1 MYIAWGTVVQ
11 NKEKTMKNG
20 AFGCLFFLKIHSCDY
35 QYFAF
40 KLLIYNVLSHFHTVK
55 PYEHWFF

>member
-1 MYIAWGTVVQ
+1 MYIGWGTVVQ

-35 QYFAF
+35 QYFAL
-40 KLLIYNVLSHFHTVK
+40 KLLIINNLVHFHTLK